1 MKHPFSFFAQ
11 FFGVKVKLS
20 DKRLRKS
27 TACERNW
34 LMYNRPPLR
43 LE

>member
-20 DKRLRKS
+20 DKRLRKKH
-27 TACERNW
+27 R
-34 LMYNRPPLR
+34 LR
-43 LE
+43 AQLVNV